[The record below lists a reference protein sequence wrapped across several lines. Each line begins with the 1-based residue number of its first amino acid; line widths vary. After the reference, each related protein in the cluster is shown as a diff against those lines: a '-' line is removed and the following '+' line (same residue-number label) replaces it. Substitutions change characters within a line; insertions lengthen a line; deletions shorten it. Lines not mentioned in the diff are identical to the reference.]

1 MAKLLD
7 ICTYPDPILRADNA
21 DVPEITDEL
30 RELVRDMVETMYEK
44 DGVGLA
50 APQVGENIRL
60 ITVDPTGP
68 KERRELLV
76 LFNPEITERG
86 ADTVE
91 SSEGCL
97 SVPGFTGQVDR
108 CETLT
113 VTGLNEKGEEVCIN
127 AEGYLAVILQHEI
140 DHLEGT
146 LILDYA
152 GRLKR
157 AMYDKKVRKWQKQGR
172 TD

>member
-1 MAKLLD
+1 VAKLLD
-7 ICTYPDPILRADNA
+7 IRTYPDPVLRADNA
-21 DVPEITDEL
+21 AVSEITDEL

-68 KERRELLV
+68 RERKELLV
-76 LFNPEITERG
+76 LFNPEIVERG
-86 ADTVE
+86 PDTLE

-97 SVPGFTGQVDR
+97 SVPAFTGQVER

-113 VTGLNEKGEEVCIN
+113 VTGVSADGEAVRIE

-157 AMYDKKVRKWQKQGR
+157 AMYDKKVKKWQKQGR
-172 TD
+172 VD